1 MDIPDNPETLIYS
14 IVADKKHL
22 PHNRV
27 TQEMRFRDDLAV
39 NSMDALEILIM
50 VEDRFSIEIPDEVSI
65 DFATVGQLIEHV
77 KVCCKQPHQ

>member
-1 MDIPDNPETLIYS
+1 MDITSDPETLIYS

-22 PHNRV
+22 PHSQMTRDK
-27 TQEMRFRDDLAV
+27 RFRDDLAV

-50 VEDRFSIEIPDEVSI
+50 VEDQFSIEIPDEVSI

-77 KVCCKQPHQ
+77 EVSRYRPIK